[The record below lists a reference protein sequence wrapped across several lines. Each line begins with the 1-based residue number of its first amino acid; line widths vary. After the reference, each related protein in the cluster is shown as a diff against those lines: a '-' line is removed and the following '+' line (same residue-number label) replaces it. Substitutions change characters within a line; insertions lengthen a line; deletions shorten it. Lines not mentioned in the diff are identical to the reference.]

1 MATLEPGV
9 PLTQA
14 EPLLKVD
21 NRLAPGRHRFQLEV
35 IDDAGL
41 VSDPALLV
49 VVVAPLVEPEPFPGP
64 RPRGPIDPRIPLRA
78 PTTRVTPIPIRKS
91 PIR

>member
-1 MATLEPGV
+1 MAKLQPGV
-9 PLTQA
+9 PITQA
-14 EPLLKVD
+14 DPLLRVD

-49 VVVAPLVEPEPFPGP
+49 VVVAPLEEPGP
-64 RPRGPIDPRIPLRA
+64 RPRGPIDPRIPLRD
-78 PTTRVTPIPIRKS
+78 PTTRLTPIPIRKP